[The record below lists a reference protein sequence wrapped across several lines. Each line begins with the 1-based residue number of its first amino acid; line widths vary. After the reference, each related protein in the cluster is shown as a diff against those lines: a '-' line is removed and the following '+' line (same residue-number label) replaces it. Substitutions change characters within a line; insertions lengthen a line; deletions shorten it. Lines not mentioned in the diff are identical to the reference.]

1 MRVYDV
7 VDLATSEAPPLRH
20 SADDIVRAAVRRR
33 RRRRG
38 IMASGGAAALAAIAV
53 GVAVAV
59 PHLAQPAASPQVVGA
74 PPKAV
79 QAAAPGPLQV
89 PDDPFTFT
97 FTGYDVGRFQVKA
110 PLVASTAYQIAPVYE
125 DSDNGL
131 SAYLV
136 IYRPGAFNPDGLR
149 NARRLTVGGRPA
161 LLQELTDI
169 RFHKVLAWQYLDGA
183 WATLE
188 TYSSKVDDPSPADLE
203 KIALGL
209 APADPAPVKLPFKM
223 SYVPAGFKPVVLGSH
238 AMAGMDG
245 VAAAEGGDF
254 GGAIFAK
261 PAPRPTGLT
270 KPWPQSAGPGLR
282 GSFEIFVVPNANS
295 NQQLKSGQR
304 PPASP
309 RCSATLCNAWTPD
322 GKVNIQ
328 IATEGG
334 ALSKSEMIKVLNG
347 ITLAS
352 VDNDTTWFDVATAIP
367 VAP

>member
-38 IMASGGAAALAAIAV
+38 AAILGGAAAMVALVVSVAA
-53 GVAVAV
+53 AV
-59 PHLAQPAASPQVVGA
+59 PSLVSPAPPGQAAAPPQVA
-74 PPKAV
+74 RA
-79 QAAAPGPLQV
+79 AAAPGPLQV
-89 PDDPFTFT
+89 PDDPFSFT
-97 FTGYDVGRFQVKA
+97 FAGYDVGRFRVGA
-110 PLVASTAYQIAPVYE
+110 PLVASTAYQIAPVTQAG
-125 DSDNGL
+125 DNAL

-136 IYRPGAFNPDGLR
+136 VYRPGAFNPAGLR
-149 NARRLTVGGRPA
+149 NARQLTVAGRPA

-188 TYSSKVDDPSPADLE
+188 TYSSDQADPAPADLE
-203 KIALGL
+203 RIALGL
-209 APADPAPVKLPFKM
+209 AAAAPAPVRLPFRM
-223 SYVPAGFKPVVLGSH
+223 SYVPAGFTPVVLGSH
-238 AMAGMDG
+238 AIAGMDG
-245 VAAAEGGDF
+245 VAAAEDGDF

-261 PAPRPTGLT
+261 PAPRASGLT
-270 KPWPQSAGPGLR
+270 KPWPPSSGPGLP
-282 GSFEIFVVPNANS
+282 GSFEIFVVPSANS
-295 NQQLKSGQR
+295 NQQLGEGQR
-304 PPASP
+304 PPSSP
-309 RCSATLCNAWTPD
+309 RCLATLCNTWSPD

-328 IATEGG
+328 IATQGG
-334 ALSKSEMIKVLNG
+334 ALSKAEMVKVLNG

-352 VDNDTTWFDVATAIP
+352 VNDDRTWFEAATAIP